1 MRVNTVS
8 GDVGIGVKSGTGVWL
23 DVGTV
28 SGRTR
33 NGLDMGAGGEASG
46 SAGGHDLSLQLR
58 TVSGDIDIHTA

>member
-1 MRVNTVS
+1 M
-8 GDVGIGVKSGTGVWL
+8 KSGTGVWL

-33 NGLDMGAGGEASG
+33 NGLDMGAGSDAATTG
-46 SAGGHDLSLQLR
+46 SAGGPDLSLQLR